1 MKIGIITNLIHIDRF
16 VKSEMAFA
24 DSKRWMSATGGNTG
38 NTAFVEGVKK
48 IVKADVVREVHW
60 GDNPEQVNKA
70 YDMLVICCANQ
81 IGAHVDLGT
90 WADRL
95 KAFDLPTMF
104 IGLGAQSN
112 SVGTHPEIPEGTK
125 RLLALSKELR
135 TDSSVS
141 NIITRGAFTSEVI
154 ETCDVDSNPFGCPSQ
169 FISTE
174 LNVGQKCLEHQTSTK
189 HFRILTAAGNPWH
202 PSYVLEKTLVELVN
216 QYQGDYV
223 IQHPESLIKL
233 CLNEGSTIDSKQQER
248 LKTVYNSLGDW
259 ETLTSWFR
267 SHGVLF
273 ADAQNWMHYSKRF
286 SLAVGPRYHGVAL
299 PIQAGVP
306 GKVIAIDSR
315 TEELSSTTG
324 IPFVR
329 YKDVENSTPE
339 ELIEWCKWTQEDANN
354 YDNIRLNNAKK
365 YAQFFEQ
372 NKLSYNQ
379 SLKALSE
386 QHIQ

>member
-24 DSKRWMSATGGNTG
+24 DSGRWMSATGGNTG

-60 GDNPEQVNKA
+60 GDSPEQVKNA

-95 KAFDLPTMF
+95 QAFDLPTMF
-104 IGLGAQSN
+104 LGLGAQSN
-112 SVGTHPEIPEGTK
+112 SLGTHPEIPEGTK
-125 RLLALSKELR
+125 RLLALTKELR
-135 TDSSVS
+135 TDSAVS
-141 NIITRGAFTSEVI
+141 NIITRGTFTSEVI
-154 ETCDVDSNPFGCPSQ
+154 ESCGIDSSPFGCPSQ

-174 LNVGQKCLEHQTSTK
+174 LNVGQKCLKHQNSTK
-189 HFRILTAAGNPWH
+189 HFRVLTAAGNPWH
-202 PSYVLEKTLVELVN
+202 ASYVLEKTLVELVN
-216 QYQGDYV
+216 KYQGDYV

-233 CLNEGSTIDSKQQER
+233 CLDESASIEDNQQDR
-248 LKTVYNSLGDW
+248 LKTVYQQLGDW
-259 ETLTSWFR
+259 ETITSWFR
-267 SHGVLF
+267 THGVLF

-286 SLAVGPRYHGVAL
+286 RLAVGPRYHGVAL

-329 YKDVENSTPE
+329 YKNIENATSD
-339 ELIEWCKWTQEDANN
+339 ELIEWCKWTQEDADN
-354 YDNIRLNNAKK
+354 YDNIRLRNAKQ
-365 YAQFFEQ
+365 YTQWFER
-372 NKLSYNQ
+372 NKLEFNQ
-379 SLKALSE
+379 SLKNLS
-386 QHIQ
+386 QQNIA